1 MRIAICDDC
10 TSDCNLIHETI
21 ITHPIIQNCTIDIFH
36 SSSSLADAMS
46 HDVKY
51 DIAFLD
57 VDMPEL
63 SGIELGKLIKTYSSK
78 TFIVFVTSYPQ
89 YAIDAFSCEASDYL
103 LKPLKHEKAMSV
115 LNRLI
120 TKYQENNK
128 YYTIKI
134 KTESIRIPIKEIYYI
149 ECCNKHIIYHTKNQR
164 YETLGKLADTY
175 KALKNY
181 GFHQIHQGYIVN
193 MDKISRFEQHSV
205 ILDDGRSVMIS
216 VRKRA
221 ESLLAYGQYLEV
233 HT

>member
-1 MRIAICDDC
+1 MRIAICDDI
-10 TSDCNLIHETI
+10 TSDCNIIHDTI
-21 ITHPIIQNCTIDIFH
+21 ITHPIIQNSKIDIFH
-36 SSSSLADAMS
+36 SSSSLADAVNQ
-46 HDVKY
+46 DAKY

-63 SGIELGKLIKTYSSK
+63 SGIELGKLIKNQSPK

-103 LKPLKHEKAMSV
+103 LKPLNHDKAMFS

-128 YYTIKI
+128 YYVIKI
-134 KTESIRIPIKEIYYI
+134 KTEAIRIPIKDIYYI

-164 YETLGKLADTY
+164 YETLGKLSTTY
-175 KALKNY
+175 NALRDY
-181 GFHQIHQGYIVN
+181 GFYQIHQGYIVN
-193 MDKISRFEQHSV
+193 MDKIARFEQNSV
-205 ILDDGRSVMIS
+205 ILDDGRSVMVS

-221 ESLLAYGQYLEV
+221 EVLLAYGQYLEV